1 MCLLLLLTGAEP
13 AATTST
19 ITREQDVDQLF
30 EYLVN
35 EYSKRQLTSKDWI
48 TRSVATISIAQI
60 PRANATK
67 TILDRLGKE
76 THPVGRLVAW
86 QAVLSRA
93 NLLTESQLAQW
104 QQATAKM
111 MRESLFQG
119 DLRVSLLEMLSST
132 PITRENRQ
140 FVRSLFEKT
149 NSLDATDVPTLVA
162 MGRAIR
168 AWGDADLIENL
179 LAVTSMKDHFVRAK
193 LVLKAA
199 GADLP
204 LDADASAFT
213 KWWKDAKA
221 EFVKKKPAADDWKS
235 LHPQFIDPPVDAKK
249 VDPEEK
255 KWRQQLELGPL
266 GLQDFDFA
274 ITIDCSWSMAVELER
289 VRHDLMV
296 MFTAFTEVSKQP
308 RLGITGF
315 APGGETRTFVKL
327 TGRADELTSGVKA
340 LTMFGPTGEEEWAG
354 GIEKTIKS
362 NDWRPAH
369 DRSRRV
375 IVLITD
381 EPITPAQL
389 EKAQAIA
396 KQAAP
401 QGFRIYAVM
410 VFPLLNEPDPFADP
424 TERRMSFEER
434 LALARRA
441 QVPGTRAARIVEAVK
456 NYQDLCAITGGQAIV
471 AQVPQGLP
479 GLGTLPSTVGPR
491 RAPVAVDPNSIA
503 PVYPNGGPTA
513 HLLTVV
519 LTDAISFQYSERV
532 GPLVQILTAHSQR
545 VAWVPEV
552 RSK

>member
-1 MCLLLLLTGAEP
+1 VETP
-13 AATTST
+13 ATSH
-19 ITREQDVDQLF
+19 ITRQQDVEQLF
-30 EYLVN
+30 EYLVS
-35 EYSKRQLTSKDWI
+35 EYSKRQLTSRDWI

-60 PRANATK
+60 PTSNATK
-67 TILDRLGKE
+67 TIVERLSRE
-76 THPVGRLVAW
+76 THPVGRLVTW

-93 NLLTESQLAQW
+93 SLLSDTQFAQW

-111 MRESLFQG
+111 ARESLFQG
-119 DLRVSLLEMLSST
+119 DLRVSLLEMLGST
-132 PITRENRQ
+132 PITADNRRLVRTMFEN
-140 FVRSLFEKT
+140 T
-149 NSLDATDVPTLVA
+149 NSLDSTDVPTLVA
-162 MGRAIR
+162 MGRAIH
-168 AWGDADLIENL
+168 AWGDAQLVEDLLPIVS
-179 LAVTSMKDHFVRAK
+179 AKDHFVRAK

-204 LDADASAFT
+204 LDAEPSAFS
-213 KWWKDAKA
+213 KWWKDAKP
-221 EFVKKKPAADDWKS
+221 EFIKNKPAATAWKS
-235 LHPQFIDPPVDAKK
+235 LRPQFIDPPVDAKD
-249 VDPEEK
+249 VDPEERT
-255 KWRQQLELGPL
+255 WRQQLELGPL

-274 ITIDCSWSMAVELER
+274 MTIDCSRSMAVELER

-308 RLGITGF
+308 RIGITGF

-340 LTMFGPTGEEEWAG
+340 LSMFGPVGDEEWAG
-354 GIEKTIKS
+354 GIEATIKS
-362 NDWRPAH
+362 SDWRPAH

-381 EPITPAQL
+381 EPITPGQL
-389 EKAQAIA
+389 EKATAIA

-401 QGFRIYAVM
+401 QGFRIYAVL
-410 VFPLLNEPDPFADP
+410 VFPLMNEPDPFASP
-424 TERRMSFEER
+424 TERTMTFEQR

-441 QVPGTRAARIVEAVK
+441 QIPGTRAARVLEAVK
-456 NYQDLCAITGGQAIV
+456 NYQDLCALTGGQAIL
-471 AQVPQGLP
+471 AQIPQGLP
-479 GLGTLPSTVGPR
+479 GLGNLPSVVGPR
-491 RAPVAVDPNSIA
+491 RAQVAVDPNAIA

-519 LTDAISFQYSERV
+519 LTDAISFQYSQRV

-552 RSK
+552 RPK